1 MSKDEMELIET
12 IRNSKDPEA
21 TFLFALELIT
31 GFLQM
36 PLQSEGQ
43 AAACLPANGGTN

>member
-1 MSKDEMELIET
+1 MSKDEMELIDT

-31 GFLQM
+31 GFLQT
-36 PLQSEGQ
+36 PSQLTVQ
-43 AAACLPANGGTN
+43 AAASLQAAGDTY